1 MAFFP
6 KGALALLLVVTPGL
20 AMAIPLPPLPPSTSG
35 SSTAVG
41 GPHRPQVFTHDVEQ
55 AKLDR
60 TPGRGPRRPQMFN
73 DDVETVRLALINGG
87 PPKHW
92 YRTP

>member
-41 GPHRPQVFTHDVEQ
+41 GPHRPQVFTHDVE
-55 AKLDR
+55 
-60 TPGRGPRRPQMFN
+60 
-73 DDVETVRLALINGG
+73 VVRLARTNGG
-87 PPKHW
+87 PSKHW